1 MPKTSDLRSVRMLL
15 VDDDPSMLKLVR
27 TMIEGS
33 FKDQVIVSV
42 AEDAQ
47 IARQMIENMPV
58 DIVIT
63 DLEMPGVSGL
73 EIVRAAKRRNVHTQ
87 VLMLTGHSTVSS
99 LLDAMDLGATDYILK
114 PLKREEFITV
124 LTETMHRLERWR
136 RALGDTYAAS
146 SQVGGKVLFAGA

>member
-1 MPKTSDLRSVRMLL
+1 MRSVRILL

-27 TMIEGS
+27 TIIESS
-33 FKDQVIVSV
+33 FRESATVSV
-42 AEDAQ
+42 AEDARV
-47 IARQMIENMPV
+47 AREIIENTPV

-87 VLMLTGHSTVSS
+87 VLMITGHSTVSS

-114 PLKREEFITV
+114 PLKREEFVTIM
-124 LTETMHRLERWR
+124 TETMNRIERWR
-136 RALGDTYAAS
+136 RALGNTYAAN
-146 SQVGGKVLFAGA
+146 SQSASRQPALSGK